1 MVGITR
7 TLTFLWFQIV
17 YIARMYYVYVLKSLR
32 DGELYIGR
40 TNDLKRR
47 LKEHNGGESFA
58 TSFRAPFDPIYYESY
73 KDERDAVRRERAL
86 KLRGNARKHLMNRI
100 SFSLQ

>member
-1 MVGITR
+1 
-7 TLTFLWFQIV
+7 
-17 YIARMYYVYVLKSLR
+17 MYYVYVLKSLK

-47 LKEHNGGESFA
+47 LKEHNGSKSFA
-58 TSFRAPFDPIYYESY
+58 TSVRTPFELICYESY
-73 KDERDAVRRERAL
+73 KDERDAIKRENSL